1 MRLVASGA
9 GDECCPMGVTVRMV
23 DLITLPKDLIV
34 LVLLCALWDVV
45 GLRDG
50 GLWSNTILL
59 RRLRLP
65 PECKSRG

>member
-1 MRLVASGA
+1 
-9 GDECCPMGVTVRMV
+9 MGVTVRMV

-50 GLWSNTILL
+50 GLWSNSILL